1 MPAKLMPGR
10 KASNASQSAAQASSD
25 FVGQTKTIE
34 KERCGEVRCAHERR
48 ERGRQKELSDW
59 NESDKWSIVI
69 GSPFTDIAK

>member
-1 MPAKLMPGR
+1 MSRSRGKRVYARLP
-10 KASNASQSAAQASSD
+10 SAGGEAD

-69 GSPFTDIAK
+69 GPPSTDIAK